1 MKMTHP
7 EAKKPVEVDPRAVE
21 AYRSQ
26 GWSEV
31 AEKAPAKPVDDK
43 K

>member
-1 MKMTHP
+1 MKMKHAD
-7 EAKKPVEVDPRAVE
+7 AKKPVEVDPRAVD

-26 GWSEV
+26 GWVEV
-31 AEKAPAKPVDDK
+31 AEKAPEKPADK

>member
-7 EAKKPVEVDPRAVE
+7 DAKKPVEVDDRDVE

-31 AEKAPAKPVDDK
+31 PEKAPAKSDSK
-43 K
+43 

>member
-7 EAKKPVEVDPRAVE
+7 KAKKPVEVDPRDAD
-21 AYRSQ
+21 AYRTQ

-31 AEKAPAKPVDDK
+31 PAKAPAKPADK
-43 K
+43 